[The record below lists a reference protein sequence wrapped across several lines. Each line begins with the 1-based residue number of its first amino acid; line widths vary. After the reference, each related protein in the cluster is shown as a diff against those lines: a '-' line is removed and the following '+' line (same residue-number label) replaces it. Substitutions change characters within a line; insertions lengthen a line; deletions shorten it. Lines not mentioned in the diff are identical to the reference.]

1 MNKILG
7 YLLTVFSI
15 LLFIS
20 LIVCM
25 ILIKKDFMK
34 YILLITSYSSA
45 GIFLLG
51 TYLLRKGKTNEA

>member
-51 TYLLRKGKTNEA
+51 TYLLRKDKTNEA